1 MRGGGLTSPVA
12 QLTRLSPKCKT
23 NIFLE
28 HTYDLM
34 YSQRGDILQIIYL
47 DVQSTLAHF
56 CPPSAKLMFQ
66 A

>member
-1 MRGGGLTSPVA
+1 MRGGGLTNPVA

-47 DVQSTLAHF
+47 DV
-56 CPPSAKLMFQ
+56 
-66 A
+66 